1 MPLFSPENPT
11 LTPLPGFGELP
22 DRLLKNVDE
31 AASTRRKGA
40 KKRCVYAIHEHFEPI
55 SNPAKAT
62 QVDFQQPAKRPW
74 NTQAAITLLAV
85 LMSLVT
91 CMQLKAD
98 SYRYVRPDGSV
109 IFTDVRIS
117 SKALRGNGDPL
128 LEARTH
134 YNGSYGR
141 PQASSSCNGV
151 SEQILNKRYASIA
164 TTIERA
170 AKDTGVE
177 AVLLK
182 AIARVESCFDPKA
195 VSHAG
200 ARGIMQLMPATA
212 KSLSVSNSFDPVQN
226 IGGGARYFAFL
237 LKRFEGNKELALAA
251 YNAGPGAVDKYQ
263 GIPPYPETSRYVP
276 KVLSFYQQ
284 FK

>member
-1 MPLFSPENPT
+1 MPLFSHKKGHKTPN
-11 LTPLPGFGELP
+11 LKPLPEFGRLP
-22 DRLLKNVDE
+22 KR
-31 AASTRRKGA
+31 SRYPQTGA
-40 KKRCVYAIHEHFEPI
+40 P
-55 SNPAKAT
+55 
-62 QVDFQQPAKRPW
+62 
-74 NTQAAITLLAV
+74 LLAV
-85 LMSLVT
+85 LVGMVI

-117 SKALRGNGDPL
+117 SKALRGNGDPM
-128 LEARTH
+128 LEARTN

-141 PQASSSCNGV
+141 PQASASCNGV
-151 SEQILNKRYASIA
+151 SEQILDKRYASIA

-212 KSLSVSNSFDPVQN
+212 KSLSVGNSFDPVQN
-226 IGGGARYFAFL
+226 ISGGARYFAFL
-237 LKRFEGNKELALAA
+237 LKRFDGNKELALAA

>member
-1 MPLFSPENPT
+1 MPL
-11 LTPLPGFGELP
+11 
-22 DRLLKNVDE
+22 LKHKHHNHNVVSI
-31 AASTRRKGA
+31 AATAA
-40 KKRCVYAIHEHFEPI
+40 KK
-55 SNPAKAT
+55 S
-62 QVDFQQPAKRPW
+62 RPRFGY
-74 NTQAAITLLAV
+74 TAALSVLLGLV
-85 LMSLVT
+85 L
-91 CMQLKAD
+91 CMQLRAD

-109 IFTDVRIS
+109 LFTDVRIS
-117 SKALRGNGDPL
+117 SGALRRNADPVL
-128 LEARTH
+128 DARTH

-141 PQASSSCNGV
+141 PQASASCNGINK
-151 SEQILNKRYASIA
+151 QLLDKRYASIA

-177 AVLLK
+177 AGLLK

-212 KSLSVSNSFDPVQN
+212 KSLSVGNSFDPAQN
-226 IGGGARYFAFL
+226 ISGGARYFASL
-237 LKRFEGNKELALAA
+237 LKRFDSNKELALAA

-284 FK
+284 FR